1 MTDLFQYFKHKSPI
15 QNENRTSEQESSD
28 SLSETQYEKNRA
40 SGNHILEQLDDLDN
54 DLASLNFPD
63 ASEYREFQK
72 ISTDKLSALSQSLIE
87 FPASDRDLSQTD
99 NLIQEAL
106 DFLNQDCLE
115 ELRKSLLSFD
125 HTDADILSS
134 FIHSATNTISKI
146 LNSVL
151 DYGIHTARCEPSQ
164 ELYSVRLAN
173 LRNRL
178 RAAKAEFVCSQCE
191 KNIMIHT
198 REKSQKKQCV
208 REITDTSS
216 LAKKAELITLKQTIR
231 NLALDIE
238 DLQAKWNSHYELSL
252 ISTDTDIIGL
262 SDSEKLKMRKEQEE
276 RLKEKAKQIEKN
288 YAQLRD
294 HLNASKAVTD
304 EAEKITTDLNHM
316 FGGMMEKEK
325 QAETEITRQTQ
336 QQRQMQGQKQ
346 RSTV

>member
-1 MTDLFQYFKHKSPI
+1 
-15 QNENRTSEQESSD
+15 
-28 SLSETQYEKNRA
+28 
-40 SGNHILEQLDDLDN
+40 
-54 DLASLNFPD
+54 
-63 ASEYREFQK
+63 
-72 ISTDKLSALSQSLIE
+72 
-87 FPASDRDLSQTD
+87 
-99 NLIQEAL
+99 
-106 DFLNQDCLE
+106 
-115 ELRKSLLSFD
+115 
-125 HTDADILSS
+125 
-134 FIHSATNTISKI
+134 
-146 LNSVL
+146 
-151 DYGIHTARCEPSQ
+151 
-164 ELYSVRLAN
+164 
-173 LRNRL
+173 
-178 RAAKAEFVCSQCE
+178 
-191 KNIMIHT
+191 MIHT
-198 REKSQKKQCV
+198 REKSQKKQYV

-262 SDSEKLKMRKEQEE
+262 SDSEKLKMRKEQEY

-325 QAETEITRQTQ
+325 QAEDETVRQTQKQ
-336 QQRQMQGQKQ
+336 QQRQKE

>member
-1 MTDLFQYFKHKSPI
+1 MTDLFQYFRHKPPTQDEKQKSAEEI
-15 QNENRTSEQESSD
+15 SD
-28 SLSETQYEKNRA
+28 SFSETQYEKNRA
-40 SGNHILEQLDDLDN
+40 SGNHLLEQLDDLDN
-54 DLASLNFPD
+54 DLASLNFPET
-63 ASEYREFQK
+63 SEYRNFQK
-72 ISTDKLSALSQSLIE
+72 ASTDRISALSQSLIE

-99 NLIQEAL
+99 DLIQEAL
-106 DFLNQDCLE
+106 NFLNQECLE
-115 ELRKSLLSFD
+115 ELKKALVSFD
-125 HTDADILSS
+125 QKEADILSS
-134 FIHSATNTISKI
+134 FIHSAANTILKI
-146 LNSVL
+146 LNTVL
-151 DYGIHTARCEPSQ
+151 DYGINTTRCESSQ
-164 ELYSVRLAN
+164 ELYCVRLAN
-173 LRNRL
+173 LENRL
-178 RAAKAEFVCSQCE
+178 RAAKAEFICSQCE

-198 REKSQKKQCV
+198 REKSQKKQYV

-262 SDSEKLKMRKEQEE
+262 SDSEKLKMRKEQEY

-325 QAETEITRQTQ
+325 QAEDETVRQTQKQ
-336 QQRQMQGQKQ
+336 QQRQKE